1 MGSGSRLELI
11 DAFSQKFIQISRCK
25 NYVFLWIFAQI
36 TFCLL
41 GFFCLMIALVCSE
54 GLAGM
59 MVRSDF
65 NRPFVKYLFSVKLAG
80 DHLMGNG
87 CSPGCH

>member
-1 MGSGSRLELI
+1 M
-11 DAFSQKFIQISRCK
+11 
-25 NYVFLWIFAQI
+25 I
-36 TFCLL
+36 T
-41 GFFCLMIALVCSE
+41 LVCFE

-65 NRPFVKYLFSVKLAG
+65 NPPFVKYLFSVKLAG